1 VEYLEHVLESL
12 DIFLFTIKFIV
23 KMLGMNGMSLKE
35 MDKMIGVMVEKEIM
49 IGKEAMIG
57 QMVIGQTEIGLIMA
71 MMMDQ
76 VTIGQITVDKEVIAD
91 REVIAE
97 KVVIMA
103 KETIVEKVENLLYG
117 SMIIQK
123 HTNGYIL
130 LPLPYQQS

>member
-1 VEYLEHVLESL
+1 
-12 DIFLFTIKFIV
+12 
-23 KMLGMNGMSLKE
+23 MNGMSLKE

-103 KETIVEKVENLLYG
+103 KKTIVEKVENLLYG

>member
-1 VEYLEHVLESL
+1 MLESL

-103 KETIVEKVENLLYG
+103 KKTIVEKVENLLYG